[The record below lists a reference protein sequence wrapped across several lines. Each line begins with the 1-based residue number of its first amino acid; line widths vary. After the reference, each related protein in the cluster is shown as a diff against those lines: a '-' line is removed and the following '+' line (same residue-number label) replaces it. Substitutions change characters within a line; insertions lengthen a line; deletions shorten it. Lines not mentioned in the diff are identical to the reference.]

1 VNRSLIFAAL
11 TWTTL
16 APAAAWCADH
26 ATAPRNQVVSGREIE
41 DALAAKPRTRGLTRG
56 LVIKGAEEKK
66 EVIDLNIPFELNS
79 ATLQPQAVAQ
89 LEQLDTALKSA
100 ALGRSRFMI
109 AGHTD
114 GRGNAEYNRQLSI
127 RRAETVKQYLVA
139 HGVAARRLEASGFGM
154 DRLLMPEDP
163 QNGANRR
170 VEITNL
176 GEAP

>member
-1 VNRSLIFAAL
+1 MVAAL
-11 TWTTL
+11 LAIAL
-16 APAAAWCADH
+16 APAAAWCADQ
-26 ATAPRNQVVSGREIE
+26 ASKPRDQVVSGREIE
-41 DALAAKPRTRGLTRG
+41 EALAAKPRTRGLTRG
-56 LVIKGAEEKK
+56 LVIKGAVEEKK

-79 ATLQPQAVAQ
+79 TTLQPQAVAQ
-89 LEQLDTALKSA
+89 LEQLDTALKSDV
-100 ALGRSRFMI
+100 LGRSRFMI

-127 RRAETVKQYLVA
+127 RRAEAVKQYLVA
-139 HGVAARRLEASGFGM
+139 HGVAARRLEATGFGM
-154 DRLLMPEDP
+154 DKLLMPGDP

>member
-1 VNRSLIFAAL
+1 VNSKPIIAMLL
-11 TWTTL
+11 WGTL
-16 APAAAWCADH
+16 APAAGWCADH
-26 ATAPRNQVVSGREIE
+26 AATPRNEVVSGRDIE
-41 DALAAKPRTRGLTRG
+41 AALAAKPRTRGL
-56 LVIKGAEEKK
+56 VIKGTEEKK

-89 LEQLDTALKSA
+89 LEQLDAALRSE

-114 GRGNAEYNRQLSI
+114 ARGNAEYNRQLSL
-127 RRAETVKQYLVA
+127 RRAQTVKQYLIA
-139 HGVAARRLEASGFGM
+139 HGVAARRLEATGFGM
-154 DRLLMPEDP
+154 DKLLMPADP

-176 GEAP
+176 GESP

>member
-1 VNRSLIFAAL
+1 MFAAL
-11 TWTTL
+11 LAVAL
-16 APAAAWCADH
+16 APAAARCADQ
-26 ATAPRNQVVSGREIE
+26 ASKPRDQVVSGREIE
-41 DALAAKPRTRGLTRG
+41 EALAAKPRTRGITRG
-56 LVIKGAEEKK
+56 LVIKGAAEEKK
-66 EVIDLNIPFELNS
+66 EVVDLNIPFELNS
-79 ATLQPQAVAQ
+79 ATLQPQAVTQ

-127 RRAETVKQYLVA
+127 RRAEAVKQYLVA
-139 HGVAARRLEASGFGM
+139 HGVAAGRLEATGFGM
-154 DRLLMPEDP
+154 DKLLMPGDP